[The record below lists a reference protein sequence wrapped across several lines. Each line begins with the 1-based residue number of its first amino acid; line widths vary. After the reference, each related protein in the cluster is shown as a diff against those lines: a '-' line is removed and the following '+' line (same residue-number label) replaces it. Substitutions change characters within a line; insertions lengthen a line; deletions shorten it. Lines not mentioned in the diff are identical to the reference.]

1 MLDMQRADKLTRYY
15 DTLQGAVA
23 ACFTAIMAYFDSTSS
38 FMIALMLAFTFNIL
52 AGMRADNVRLKIERI
67 YPPKLFQNFNGNKFK
82 DSLFEL
88 LLIII
93 IIYGLKGIADLMG
106 LEDTTTYVVKYL
118 TWIAL
123 YVYIR
128 NALRNLSRVYP
139 KNKFI
144 KIAYIV
150 IAFKFREFFSD
161 ELKVEIDKIERDE
174 YGEL

>member
-1 MLDMQRADKLTRYY
+1 MQRADKLEKYY
-15 DTLQGAVA
+15 DAMQGAMT
-23 ACFTAIMAYFDSTSS
+23 ACFTAAMAYFDSTSS

-93 IIYGLKGIADLMG
+93 VIYGLKGIADLMG
-106 LEDTTTYVVKYL
+106 LEDSTTYVVKYL

-128 NALRNLSRVYP
+128 NALRNLSNVYP

-144 KIAYIV
+144 RIAYIV
-150 IAFKFREFFSD
+150 IAFKFREFFSE
-161 ELKVEIDKIERDE
+161 ELQAEIEKIENE
-174 YGEL
+174 EHESNE